1 MPKCKTG
8 GQGFLVPW
16 KAAQGFRH
24 SGGKKEST
32 KIKNMTGVEGVAVGH
47 LWGAKMSLRIAFLYY
62 EYNFFKKKNRKHLFP
77 ISSGMRKT
85 HSQ

>member
-32 KIKNMTGVEGVAVGH
+32 KIKNMTDVEGVAVEY
-47 LWGAKMSLRIAFLYY
+47 LWGAKRSLRTAFLYY
-62 EYNFFKKKNRKHLFP
+62 EYNFF
-77 ISSGMRKT
+77 
-85 HSQ
+85 